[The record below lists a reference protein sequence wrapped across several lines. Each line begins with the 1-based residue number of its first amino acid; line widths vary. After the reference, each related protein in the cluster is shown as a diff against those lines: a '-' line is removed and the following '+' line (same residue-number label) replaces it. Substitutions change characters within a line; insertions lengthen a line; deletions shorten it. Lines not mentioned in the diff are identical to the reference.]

1 MFAKNDKREDCNKP
15 PYLYAVTGFHF
26 ISRVMRRLVESS
38 PLRAKDEAGIH
49 IRNKR
54 RRILVKAKSSKHIQI
69 NVDCL
74 H

>member
-49 IRNKR
+49 VKNKR
-54 RRILVKAKSSKHIQI
+54 RQISVKTKLSKH
-69 NVDCL
+69 
-74 H
+74 